1 MGGMFI
7 RTVKI
12 TTTDLTDVSTLYRA
26 ASSELKAESA
36 KAEVAN
42 SSAGMQTNLFGVG
55 GG

>member
-7 RTVKI
+7 RTMKI
-12 TTTDLTDVSTLYRA
+12 TTTEDHDMSTLYKA
-26 ASSELKAESA
+26 VSAELKAESA

-42 SSAGMQTNLFGVG
+42 TSAGIQKNVFGVG